1 MGLYVCVIALLLTLT
16 DLVLLEKKYNLF
28 SGGFLQDAQL
38 SGAGERALFL
48 GLLFG
53 AELLLAGFF
62 SQLVLLLGSWLRLP
76 LQMVN
81 YLLVVLYGG
90 VSFILVVLRY
100 QILSYFGDFM
110 SMAVVRNLGGGSL
123 ADALLYA
130 INEAMLVAVALV
142 LAVIGAVLAWKM
154 LSKRW
159 GRKALPTDRQFRLRS
174 GRRAVWCLAGLLAIV
189 PAAQSMPAAKKNLPR
204 VTAYAVANGLLEMI
218 APSEAPGL
226 VQFMAQHVRPDAD
239 ADAKPAAPPEVRFG
253 KRKDNLLLVVAESTR
268 ADVLDASAAGQPVAP
283 NWRALGAEGVVGR
296 HYFSHTG
303 FTTSSLKAIFRGSL
317 GQQLPLG
324 DTLFGVLKAQGY
336 QIVVLSGQDESFGE
350 IDKASR
356 SRELADIFF
365 DARSAMDERVF
376 VSASPGS
383 AALSNQRLLE
393 EFDRIAERTDWKRP
407 VFLYVNLQAA
417 HFPYYHNAMPKTL
430 VQQPLARHEI
440 ASDKREQ
447 LQQTYQN
454 AVAYSDWAT
463 GELVKRLRQREVY
476 QRTLVVAAGDH
487 GESLFDDGVLGHGM
501 QVSDTQMHAMLVAN
515 RALPEFGRLL
525 GQTDLAAAMLRN
537 IGARITPPAAA
548 PARGDGVL
556 QVVGVMSAPQFLGYR
571 YSDGTRLTINQGNN
585 EVSAPWLAQP
595 LPLNQ
600 VQPGSRE
607 HSELLRLIKDWQSQ

>member
-1 MGLYVCVIALLLTLT
+1 MGLYVFVIALLLTLT
-16 DLVLLEKKYNLF
+16 DLLLLEKKYNLF
-28 SGGFLQDAQL
+28 SGGFLQDAHL
-38 SGAGERALFL
+38 SGAGERLHFL
-48 GLLFG
+48 GMLLG

-62 SQLVLLLGSWLRLP
+62 SQLVLLLGSWRRLP

-81 YLLVVLYGG
+81 YLFVVLYGG
-90 VSFILVVLRY
+90 VSLLLVVLRY

-123 ADALLYA
+123 AGALLYA
-130 INEAMLVAVALV
+130 INEAFIVALGLL
-142 LAVIGAVLAWKM
+142 LAVLGAVLAWKV
-154 LSKRW
+154 LGKRW
-159 GRKALPTDRQFRLRS
+159 GRKALPTDRHFRLRS
-174 GRRAVWCLAGLLAIV
+174 GRRALWCLAGLLAIV

-204 VTAYAVANGLLEMI
+204 VTAYAIANGLLEMV

-226 VQFMAQHVRPDAD
+226 VQFMQQHYRAAAAAGPQE
-239 ADAKPAAPPEVRFG
+239 PAAVSFG
-253 KRKDNLLLVVAESTR
+253 ARKDNLLLVVAESTR
-268 ADVLDASAAGQPVAP
+268 ADVIDASAGGQAVTPH
-283 NWRALGAEGVVGR
+283 WRALGAEGVVGR
-296 HYFSHTG
+296 QYFSHTG

-350 IDKASR
+350 IDKYSR

-365 DARSAMDERVF
+365 DARSAVDERVF

-383 AALSNQRLLE
+383 AALSNERLLA
-393 EFDRIAERTDWKRP
+393 EFDRIAERIDWKRP

-417 HFPYYHNAMPKTL
+417 HFPYYHKAMPKTL

-440 ASDKREQ
+440 ASDKRGQ
-447 LQQTYQN
+447 LQQTYLN

-515 RALPEFGRLL
+515 RPLPEFARLL
-525 GQTDLAAAMLRN
+525 GQTELAAAMLRN
-537 IGARITPPAAA
+537 IGARIQPPAAA
-548 PARGDGVL
+548 AGQGDGVL

-571 YSDGTRLTINQGNN
+571 YSDDTRLTVNQGSN

-600 VQPGSRE
+600 VRPGTRE
-607 HSELLRLIKDWQSQ
+607 YSELLRLIGDWQRQ

>member
-1 MGLYVCVIALLLTLT
+1 MGLYVCAIALFLTLT
-16 DLVLLEKKYNLF
+16 DLVLLEKKYNIF

-38 SGAGERALFL
+38 SGADERSIFL
-48 GLLFG
+48 GMLLV

-81 YLLVVLYGG
+81 YLFVVLYGG

-130 INEAMLVAVALV
+130 IDEAIIVAIGTV
-142 LAVIGAVLAWKM
+142 LAVLAAVLAWRI
-154 LSKRW
+154 LGKRW
-159 GRKALPTDRQFRLRS
+159 GRKALPTDRRFRLRS
-174 GRRAVWCLAGLLAIV
+174 SRRAVWCLAGLLAIV
-189 PAAQSMPAAKKNLPR
+189 PAAQSMPAAKKNLSR
-204 VTAYAVANGLLEMI
+204 VTAYALADGLVKMV
-218 APSEAPGL
+218 APSAAPGL
-226 VQFMAQHVRPDAD
+226 VQFMQQHYREAAAD
-239 ADAKPAAPPEVRFG
+239 TAPPAISFG
-253 KRKDNLLLVVAESTR
+253 ARKDNLLLVVAESTR
-268 ADVLDASAAGQPVAP
+268 ADVIDASVGDQPVTP
-283 NWRALGAEGVVGR
+283 HWRALGAEGVVGR
-296 HYFSHTG
+296 QYFSHTG

-317 GQQLPLG
+317 GAKLPLG

-336 QIVVLSGQDESFGE
+336 QIVVLSGQDESFGD
-350 IDKASR
+350 IDQASR

-365 DARSAMDERVF
+365 DARSAVDERVF

-383 AALSNQRLLE
+383 AALSNERLLA
-393 EFDRIAERTDWKRP
+393 EFDRIAERIDWKRP

-417 HFPYYHNAMPKTL
+417 HFPYYHKAMPKTL
-430 VQQPLARHEI
+430 VQEPLARHAI
-440 ASDKREQ
+440 SSDTRAQ
-447 LQQTYQN
+447 LQQTYLN

-501 QVSDTQMHAMLVAN
+501 QVNDTQMNALLVAN
-515 RALPEFGRLL
+515 RPLPEFGRLL
-525 GQTDLAAAMLRN
+525 GQTDMAAALLRSL
-537 IGARITPPAAA
+537 GARMTPAAPP

-571 YSDGTRLTINQGNN
+571 YSDGTRLTVNQNNN
-585 EVSAPWLAQP
+585 EVSAPWLARP

-607 HSELLRLIKDWQSQ
+607 HGELLRLIRDWKSQ